1 MSQMPDNRRVIV
13 TNTTPLIALAVGL
26 GNLDILR
33 SLYSRV
39 VVPLE
44 VAEELHGAGIEA
56 AGVSAFEQANWL
68 ERLDKPSAITP
79 YLGNTLDR
87 GEASVI
93 QTALDLNI
101 HLVCIDETVGRR
113 VARLSGLTLTGS
125 IGVLIKA
132 RQQGYPVS
140 MPLVI
145 NRMREHGVWL
155 SEEVVRFALA
165 HQN

>member
-1 MSQMPDNRRVIV
+1 MPDSNRAIV
-13 TNTTPLIALAVGL
+13 TNTTPLIGLAVGT
-26 GNLDILR
+26 GSLDILR
-33 SLYSRV
+33 ALYVRV

-44 VAEELHGAGIEA
+44 VTEELHA
-56 AGVSAFEQANWL
+56 AGEGAPGVDVFRQAHWL
-68 ERLDKPSAITP
+68 ERLAQPVAIPP

-93 QTALDLNI
+93 QTALDMNI
-101 HLVCIDETVGRR
+101 PLVCIDESVGRR

-140 MPLVI
+140 IPKAVE
-145 NRMREHGVWL
+145 RMREHGIWL
-155 SEEVVRFALA
+155 SDEVVRFALA
-165 HQN
+165 HQA

>member
-1 MSQMPDNRRVIV
+1 M
-13 TNTTPLIALAVGL
+13 
-26 GNLDILR
+26 
-33 SLYSRV
+33 

-56 AGVSAFEQANWL
+56 AGVSAFEQAIWL
-68 ERLDKPSAITP
+68 EILDKPSAIAP

-87 GEASVI
+87 GEASFI

-101 HLVCIDETVGRR
+101 PLVCIDETAGRR

-125 IGVLIKA
+125 IGVLVKA

-140 MPLVI
+140 IPLAI
-145 NRMREHGVWL
+145 IRMREHGIWL
-155 SEEVVRFALA
+155 SDEVVRFALA
-165 HQN
+165 RQN

>member
-1 MSQMPDNRRVIV
+1 M
-13 TNTTPLIALAVGL
+13 
-26 GNLDILR
+26 
-33 SLYSRV
+33 
-39 VVPLE
+39 
-44 VAEELHGAGIEA
+44 
-56 AGVSAFEQANWL
+56 

-101 HLVCIDETVGRR
+101 PLVCIDETAGRR
-113 VARLSGLTLTGS
+113 IARLSGLTLTGS

-132 RQQGYPVS
+132 CQQGYPVS
-140 MPLVI
+140 IPQAI
-145 NRMREHGVWL
+145 NHMREHGIWL
-155 SEEVVRFALA
+155 SDEVVRFALA

>member
-1 MSQMPDNRRVIV
+1 MSPMPDTRQAIV
-13 TNTTPLIALAVGL
+13 TNTTPLIALAVVI
-26 GNLDILR
+26 GNLEILR

-44 VAEELHGAGIEA
+44 VAEELHGTGIEA
-56 AGVSAFEQANWL
+56 AGVSAFEQADWL
-68 ERLDKPSAITP
+68 ERLDKPSVITP

-101 HLVCIDETVGRR
+101 PLVCIDETAGRR

-140 MPLVI
+140 IPLAI
-145 NRMREHGVWL
+145 NRMREHGIWL
-155 SEEVVRFALA
+155 SDEVVRFALA